1 MIRRQ
6 ALKSAI
12 NLAENLEKHVAQLDL
27 YVFGTPAEIKLALE
41 RELLK
46 QDVERFRATGVLP
59 QEVAPPC

>member
-1 MIRRQ
+1 MTRPT
-6 ALKSAI
+6 LKNAI
-12 NLAENLEKHVAQLDL
+12 NLAGKLEKHLGKLNL
-27 YVFGTPAEIKLALE
+27 YLAGTPAEIKLALE